1 MDLAQALAGILFQG
15 PCKLTGTMF
24 SQTFFYSLVILGLVW
39 TALGILA
46 LIILFVR
53 DWKNGDLW

>member
-1 MDLAQALAGILFQG
+1 
-15 PCKLTGTMF
+15 MF